1 MKLKQ
6 LTTKFLGRNIEIFK
20 QIDSTQIEILRR
32 IENKTIKN
40 GEIVLAEKQTKGMR
54 NTWKKVVY
62 RRKK

>member
-6 LTTKFLGRNIEIFK
+6 LTTKFLGRNIEVFK
-20 QIDSTQIEILRR
+20 QIDSTQLEILRR

-62 RRKK
+62 RRS